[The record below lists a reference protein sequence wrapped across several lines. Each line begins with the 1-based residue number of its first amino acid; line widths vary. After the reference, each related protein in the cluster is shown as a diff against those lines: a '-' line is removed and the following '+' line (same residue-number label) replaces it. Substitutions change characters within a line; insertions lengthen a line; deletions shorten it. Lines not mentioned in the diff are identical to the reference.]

1 MLYISVESQKKAS
14 EYAKQKG
21 LPYTVLVDEG
31 AEVAKNTLGV
41 SGIPAHFI
49 LDRDGKV
56 QYRHVGRIKGH
67 EEVLDRLVKE
77 MQAGKK
83 G

>member
-1 MLYISVESQKKAS
+1 M
-14 EYAKQKG
+14 
-21 LPYTVLVDEG
+21 LVDEG
-31 AEVAKNTLGV
+31 AEVAKSLGV

-56 QYRHVGRIKGH
+56 RYSHVGRIKGH
-67 EEVLDRLVKE
+67 EEALDQLVKE

>member
-14 EYAKQKG
+14 EYAKKKE

-31 AEVAKNTLGV
+31 AEVAKNAGV

-49 LDRDGKV
+49 LDLEGKV
-56 QYRHVGRIKGH
+56 RFRNTGRIKGH
-67 EEVLDRLVKE
+67 EEVLDRLIKE
-77 MQAGKK
+77 MQAKQAG
-83 G
+83 

>member
-1 MLYISVESQKKAS
+1 MIYVSVREPREKALGYAREKK
-14 EYAKQKG
+14 
-21 LPYTVLVDEG
+21 LPYPVLLDEDV
-31 AEVAKNTLGV
+31 AVAKSLGV
-41 SGIPAHFI
+41 SSIPAHFI

-56 QYRHVGRIKGH
+56 QYHHVGKIRGH